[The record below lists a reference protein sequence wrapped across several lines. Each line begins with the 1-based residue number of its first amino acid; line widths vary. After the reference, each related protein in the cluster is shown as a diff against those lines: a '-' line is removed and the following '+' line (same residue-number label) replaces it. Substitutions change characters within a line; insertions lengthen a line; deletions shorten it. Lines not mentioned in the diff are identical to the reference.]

1 MKKIYFLLT
10 LAIPLIGQAQ
20 TDPRKPKL
28 TGEQHA
34 TLQAKKLQ
42 LALDLSKEQAA
53 QIKEEIKKQRE
64 QLSKTKQKRGELNAE
79 ERYTLHL
86 ERIDRQIA
94 MQSQMKTILN
104 EEQYD
109 AWRKIKSHQK
119 HKAHRRDR
127 LISRQRKDG
136 GHRLYRN

>member
-1 MKKIYFLLT
+1 MT
-10 LAIPLIGQAQ
+10 LAIPLIGLAQ
-20 TDPRKPKL
+20 TNPRKSKL

-42 LALDLSKEQAA
+42 LALDLSKEQAV

-119 HKAHRRDR
+119 HKTHRRDR

-136 GHRLYRN
+136 GHRLHPN

>member
-1 MKKIYFLLT
+1 MT
-10 LAIPLIGQAQ
+10 LAIPLIGLAQ
-20 TDPRKPKL
+20 TNPRKSKL

-42 LALDLSKEQAA
+42 LALDLSNEQAT
-53 QIKEEIKKQRE
+53 QIKEELKKQRE
-64 QLSKTKQKRGELNAE
+64 QLSKRKQKRGEFNAE

-94 MQSQMKTILN
+94 MQSQMKNILD

-119 HKAHRRDR
+119 HKALRRGR
-127 LISRQRKDG
+127 SIGRQRKNE
-136 GHRLYRN
+136 GHRLHRN

>member
-20 TDPRKPKL
+20 TDPHKPKL

-42 LALDLSKEQAA
+42 LALDLSKEQAV
-53 QIKEEIKKQRE
+53 QIKKQRE

-119 HKAHRRDR
+119 HKTHRRDR

-136 GHRLYRN
+136 GHRLHPN